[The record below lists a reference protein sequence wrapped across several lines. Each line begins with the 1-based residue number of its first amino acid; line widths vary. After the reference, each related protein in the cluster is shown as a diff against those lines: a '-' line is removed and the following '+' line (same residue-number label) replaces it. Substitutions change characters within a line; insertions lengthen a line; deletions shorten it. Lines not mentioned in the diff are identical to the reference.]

1 MASAK
6 PEELATD
13 GSGTHQAENLV
24 LDIPLG
30 VEKDRPLPVKHVYVL
45 PFLKLLLQSPPSSID
60 YILSWTVTLKSDP
73 YGRQLRARLS

>member
-6 PEELATD
+6 PEELDTA

-30 VEKDRPLPVKHVYVL
+30 AEKDRPLPVKHVYVL
-45 PFLKLLLQSPPSSID
+45 LLKLFCRETGSVLCMGERDIK
-60 YILSWTVTLKSDP
+60 V
-73 YGRQLRARLS
+73 